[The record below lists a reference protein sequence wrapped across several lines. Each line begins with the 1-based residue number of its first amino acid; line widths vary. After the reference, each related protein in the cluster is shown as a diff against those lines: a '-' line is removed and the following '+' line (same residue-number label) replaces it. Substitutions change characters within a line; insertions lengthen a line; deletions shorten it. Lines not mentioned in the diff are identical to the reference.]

1 MLALSRLRPLP
12 SAVGRPDRRGPCADA
27 AAGAVETLLVRAV
40 GIHRPD
46 LGHVASRL
54 ARCVEEHELPA
65 VGRPVGNTGA
75 AASRLGVDQ
84 LNVGPVRVGDFDAM
98 GAVEGEF
105 APVGRSLRIRS
116 VSDRGQMRPV
126 RTDGV
131 DPGRSARD
139 AFEDQKTAFGD
150 QLGSTSSHR
159 VRQWVRRCGLPPSAP
174 TTQTDSPLRG
184 PSRLNAIQRP
194 LGDQPSRPAYSRPHE
209 PQEVNRLEPPPSA
222 GTT

>member
-1 MLALSRLRPLP
+1 VLALSRLRPLP

-139 AFEDQKTAFGD
+139 AFEDQKTA
-150 QLGSTSSHR
+150 
-159 VRQWVRRCGLPPSAP
+159 V
-174 TTQTDSPLRG
+174 RG
-184 PSRLNAIQRP
+184 PARVDVVTP
-194 LGDQPSRPAYSRPHE
+194 RPAVGEAVRP
-209 PQEVNRLEPPPSA
+209 PTFGTDDPDRLAAARPVPAERDPA
-222 GTT
+222 TAR